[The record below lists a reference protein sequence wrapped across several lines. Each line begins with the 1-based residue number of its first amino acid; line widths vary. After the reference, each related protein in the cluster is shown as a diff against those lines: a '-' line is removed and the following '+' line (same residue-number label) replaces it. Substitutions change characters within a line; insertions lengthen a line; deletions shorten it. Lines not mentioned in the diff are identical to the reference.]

1 MNSSRLLGLGVALLV
16 VAALNFIPTL
26 IAFARRHPDRVLLA
40 KLNVLSLLSFLRWFA
55 LLVWAVGGARN
66 DSVIGRFVGDTG
78 NRGKL
83 AAIVGVPVLIGGG
96 ITAYAV
102 TR

>member
-1 MNSSRLLGLGVALLV
+1 METHRALIFGLV
-16 VAALNFIPTL
+16 VLGTLAFNFVPTFV
-26 IAFARRHPDRVLLA
+26 AFARQHPERAFLA
-40 KLNVLSLLSFLRWFA
+40 KLNVLSLLSFLLWFA
-55 LLVWAVGGARN
+55 LLVWAVGGKRN
-66 DSVIGRFVGDTG
+66 DGVIGRFVGSTG

-83 AAIVGVPVLIGGG
+83 AAIVGMPVLIGVG